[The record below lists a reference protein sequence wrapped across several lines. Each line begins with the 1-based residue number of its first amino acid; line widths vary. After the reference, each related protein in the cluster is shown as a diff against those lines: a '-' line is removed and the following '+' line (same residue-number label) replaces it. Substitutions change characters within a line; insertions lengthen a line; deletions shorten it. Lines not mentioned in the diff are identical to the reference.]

1 MIFSPDPPQSMKRP
15 LVLVV
20 IGEPL
25 GACGKSDA
33 KISTKNGC
41 IFLGNHKI
49 LTCIYVYF
57 VYVKPMC
64 IYMYIILYNFKHA
77 AEQ

>member
-33 KISTKNGC
+33 KISTKKRFY
-41 IFLGNHKI
+41 ILG
-49 LTCIYVYF
+49 
-57 VYVKPMC
+57 
-64 IYMYIILYNFKHA
+64 
-77 AEQ
+77 